1 MVPAGRTVLYVE
13 DEVIIALA
21 KKRELESCGYDVV
34 IANSGEKAVK
44 EAVGNDKIDLVLMDI
59 DLGRGMDGSEAAQE
73 ILKERQIPIIFMSSH
88 EEPEVVRKTESIGS
102 YGYVVKNSSVT
113 VLDAS
118 IRMAFR
124 LFEANKIIESQ
135 RNSLEITLNSI
146 GDGIIVTDG
155 NGAIVKMNP
164 VVERLTGWAADE
176 AEGMPV
182 GTVVN
187 TRQCYQKI
195 ISVIE
200 SGDKLEGRYAMEL
213 VSRKGERFYVE
224 SSVAPVKNGEENI
237 KGAVIIIRDVTE
249 KVTLKKALELSE
261 EKFRIIIEQSPE
273 SIVFTD
279 TEGTIEYVNPAF
291 CSLTGYEAG
300 ELKGRNPR
308 ILKSGRT
315 PKSTYDALWSTIS
328 SGKIWKGFF
337 TNRKKDGSIYEESAV
352 ISPIRGDDGFVMG
365 FVGIKRDL
373 SKEKHLEN
381 ELASQKR
388 RLENIIFGSN
398 AGTWEWDI
406 NTGHQIVND
415 KWCEKIGYT
424 QDELSPVTIDT
435 WRKLI
440 HPDDVEKAVTVM
452 NEYLSGK
459 RDYYESEFRMKH
471 KTGKWIWI
479 LSRGRIVE
487 RDADGNPV
495 IMAGTHTN
503 VTHPAEK

>member
-1 MVPAGRTVLYVE
+1 MISDKKILLYVE

-21 KKRELESCGYDVV
+21 KKRELENHGYGV
-34 IANSGEKAVK
+34 IITNSGERAVE
-44 EAVGNDKIDLVLMDI
+44 EAVSNEDIDLILMDI
-59 DLGRGMDGSEAAQE
+59 DLGHGMDGSEAAQE
-73 ILKERQIPIIFMSSH
+73 ILKKKKIPIIFMSSH
-88 EEPEVVRKTESIGS
+88 EEPEIVKKTESIGS

-155 NGAIVKMNP
+155 KGFIVKMNP
-164 VVERLTGWAADE
+164 VVERLTGWPADE
-176 AEGMPV
+176 AEGLSI

-200 SGDKLEGRYAMEL
+200 SGDKLDGRYTMEL
-213 VSRKGERFYVE
+213 VSRRGEKFYVE
-224 SSVAPVKNGEENI
+224 SSVAPIKDRDEST
-237 KGAVIIIRDVTE
+237 KGAVVIIRDVTD
-249 KVTLKKALELSE
+249 KVALKKALELSE

-315 PKSTYDALWSTIS
+315 PKSTYEDLWHTITL
-328 SGKIWKGFF
+328 GRIWKGFF
-337 TNRKKDGSIYEESAV
+337 TNMKKDGSVYEESAV
-352 ISPIRGDDGFVMG
+352 ISPIRGDDGFVIG

-373 SKEKHLEN
+373 SKEKHLEK
-381 ELASQKR
+381 ELAFQKR
-388 RLENIIFGSN
+388 RLENIIFGSD
-398 AGTWEWDI
+398 AGTWEWEI
-406 NTGHQIVND
+406 NTGLQSVND

-435 WRKLI
+435 WRRLI
-440 HPDDVEKAVTVM
+440 HPDDVEKAVTAM
-452 NEYLSGK
+452 DEYLSGK

-487 RDADGNPV
+487 RDEEGKPV

-503 VTHPAEK
+503 IHLAST